1 MNRQETISLLKE
13 IIAICGSFYNAQAVS
28 IVHDKVSNTWELH
41 AYCTPLSSEIDC
53 LKQIVTKNGLEMII
67 SNDMTIFRS
76 IVKTYFFL
84 WGGFKISFSWVAG
97 VSINAKSAIY
107 QWFVRFCNVFSAVR
121 AFNQNAA
128 QSNLSTYDLNY
139 YKLLLAQYDI
149 TNKITEGR
157 TI

>member
-76 IVKTYFFL
+76 IVKT
-84 WGGFKISFSWVAG
+84 
-97 VSINAKSAIY
+97 
-107 QWFVRFCNVFSAVR
+107 
-121 AFNQNAA
+121 
-128 QSNLSTYDLNY
+128 
-139 YKLLLAQYDI
+139 
-149 TNKITEGR
+149 
-157 TI
+157 